1 MRTIWSTV
9 ADAIERCSGAS
20 SLTRRVTG
28 AMAFGHRYCLLV
40 TRTVREE
47 ASVHGPASY
56 STLDMIGNY
65 DHANDLVD
73 GG

>member
-1 MRTIWSTV
+1 MLPRLRVGLLVPV
-9 ADAIERCSGAS
+9 AC
-20 SLTRRVTG
+20 
-28 AMAFGHRYCLLV
+28 GHRWRLLV
-40 TRTVREE
+40 TRTVREG

-65 DHANDLVD
+65 DRANDLVD

>member
-1 MRTIWSTV
+1 MV
-9 ADAIERCSGAS
+9 ADEMEHHSDAS

-28 AMAFGHRYCLLV
+28 PMAGGNRWCLLV
-40 TRTVREE
+40 TRTVREG

>member
-28 AMAFGHRYCLLV
+28 LLAGGHRWHLLV
-40 TRTVREE
+40 TRSVREE
-47 ASVHGPASY
+47 ASVHGQATY
-56 STLDMIGNY
+56 STLDMMGKS

-73 GG
+73 GC